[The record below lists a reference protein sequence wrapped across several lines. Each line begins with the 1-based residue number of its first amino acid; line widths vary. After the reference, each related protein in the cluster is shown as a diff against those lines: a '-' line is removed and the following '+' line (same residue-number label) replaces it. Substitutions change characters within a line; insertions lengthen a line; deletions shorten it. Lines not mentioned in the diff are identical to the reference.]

1 MRKKKAKFCSTILWA
16 ACVLVLQLV
25 VTLGGAAKAAVAS
38 DTCSYMQLK
47 KVVGERPL
55 QPSAQRRRVSALSA
69 GLSCPNISE
78 YPMVAAAAAYELSLF
93 YTGTTGIGPADIRRA
108 IEYAAQSAEL
118 LRSTDDKE
126 LWFKTRLAVVR
137 LRMYDAQDIDALLEI
152 RRGLD
157 SLLTESQG
165 TSRVGRAD
173 AEFYKVL
180 AELNATIF
188 DRGDP
193 SARVAA
199 IKALDRYLG
208 TEAGREQ
215 TQERANALETKARLL
230 VTFGSRDGGGRA
242 HDLDPAVSAFEEAIE
257 LYRKLGSKDDRVRTQ
272 VNLAMAYVQGEGTRF
287 SENLEMAIAILKRVL
302 KELSPRRDRDAYVG
316 AASNL
321 GSAFMARQVGEHNQ
335 NMLKAVKW
343 FQLARTQLDPKK
355 QEEQVLWIR
364 SSVNLA
370 MALAA
375 TKVAEETN
383 LQDADD
389 ILTETIAWL
398 EERKRFTETVKPLA
412 IQASVRLTWASW
424 GRAEQLDAAGALL
437 AKADERATHLP
448 AAQRALLQADRGE
461 YLRYRFAA
469 GDVKALDQAVVAYR
483 AAIALTD
490 RRASPSVWASM
501 QNNLGNVCNA
511 KSRPDLYQCAFDA
524 YQQALL
530 VRTEAAMPQE
540 HADTLVNL
548 ANLEFENANWQQA
561 AELYTSVAQRHRG
574 MFEMIEQRE
583 VLLTAA
589 GQSKRWFERAA
600 YALAKQ
606 GRAEEGLWIAEQGKT
621 RLLKRRL
628 GLKDLAEN
636 IVPRRGFD
644 DIHAAVGR
652 LVLVPI
658 VTTQGGVVFSLF
670 QSPHGWVVMEVFL
683 DGLNAN
689 TVVAFMQGERQV
701 TDSMGGW
708 LGTYQDFVRDGDLDK
723 SIRQSW
729 NGKLRESQAW
739 LGMRLVQPVFA
750 ALAAKGISPIS
761 VAWIT
766 QGELAILPM
775 HVALMADGKPLFEH
789 MPVMYAPSLLM
800 LRQPLETPK
809 ARQRK
814 DLALVAVGNPTS
826 KSPLPFADVEARS
839 TFSRLPY
846 SRARLFTGGQATS
859 ANVKQALPRA
869 QVFHFAGHASFNRE
883 HPTQSH
889 LLFSNKQRLTVA
901 DLQTTVGDTGPD
913 LAILSACESGLIQ
926 IYDIANEFQG
936 LPAAFLGLGS
946 QGVVS
951 TLWPVDDRA
960 TLFLVDRLMEAKIV
974 RNRPVPDA
982 LREAQ
987 LWLRDARGEELLKA
1001 ARRLLGLARNSVSKA
1016 ELTALVWRVE
1026 HQPHWQ
1032 PFKDPTQWAGFFY
1045 SGRDLHEIRQ

>member
-1 MRKKKAKFCSTILWA
+1 MTTKKVQSCSAIRWTAW
-16 ACVLVLQLV
+16 VLVAPLMV
-25 VTLGGAAKAAVAS
+25 MLGGTAKAEVTS
-38 DTCSYMQLK
+38 DTCSYVQLK

-93 YTGTTGIGPADIRRA
+93 YAGATGMAPADMRRA
-108 IEYAAQSAEL
+108 IAYATQSADL
-118 LRSTDDKE
+118 LGSTDDKE
-126 LWFKTRLAVVR
+126 LWFKVRLAATR
-137 LRMYDAQDIDALLEI
+137 LRMYDAHDIDTLLDI

-157 SLLTESQG
+157 SFLTELQG
-165 TSRVGRAD
+165 TSRAGRAD
-173 AEFYKVL
+173 AEFYKLL
-180 AELNATIF
+180 AELNATIL
-188 DRGDP
+188 DRGDS

-199 IKALDRYLG
+199 IEALDRYLG
-208 TEAGREQ
+208 TETGREQ
-215 TQERANALETKARLL
+215 TRERAKALETKARLL
-230 VTFGSRDGGGRA
+230 VTPSSGEGGGRL
-242 HDLDPAVSAFEEAIE
+242 HDLDPAVSAFKEAID

-272 VNLAMAYVQGEGTRF
+272 VNLAAAYVQGEGSRF
-287 SENLEMAIAILKRVL
+287 SANLETAIALLKRVL
-302 KELSPRRDRDAYVG
+302 KELRPYRDRDAHAA

-321 GSAFMARQVGEHNQ
+321 GSAFMARQLGEHNQ
-335 NMLKAVKW
+335 NMLEAVKW

-355 QEEQVLWIR
+355 QDEQAPWVR

-370 MALAA
+370 MALEA
-375 TKVAEETN
+375 TKVAEESH

-398 EERKRFTETVKPLA
+398 EERQRFAETVKPLA
-412 IQASVRLTWASW
+412 IQVSVRLTWVSW
-424 GRAEQLDAAGALL
+424 GHAEQLDAAGALL
-437 AKADERATHLP
+437 AKADERAAHLP
-448 AAQRALLQADRGE
+448 AARRALLQADRGE

-469 GDVKALDQAVVAYR
+469 GDVKALDQAVAAYR

-490 RRASPSVWASM
+490 RRESPSVWASM

-511 KSRPDLYQCAFDA
+511 RSRPDLYQCAFDA

-548 ANLEFENANWQQA
+548 ANLEFEYANWQQA

-574 MFEMIEQRE
+574 MFEMIERRE

-589 GQSKRWFERAA
+589 SQSKRWFERAA

-606 GRAEEGLWIAEQGKT
+606 GRVEEGLWIAEQGKT

-628 GLKDLAEN
+628 GLKDLAED
-636 IVPRRGFD
+636 IVPLRGFGD
-644 DIHAAVGR
+644 LHAAVGT

-658 VTTQGGVVFSLF
+658 VTTKGGLVFALF
-670 QSPHGWVVMEVFL
+670 LSPHGWVVRAVFL
-683 DGLNAN
+683 DSLDANA
-689 TVVAFMQGERQV
+689 VVAFIQGGRQV
-701 TDSMGGW
+701 TDSKGSW
-708 LGTYQDFVRDGDLDK
+708 LGTYQDFVRDGDLDN
-723 SIRQSW
+723 SVQQSW
-729 NGKLRESQAW
+729 NGKLRESQVW
-739 LGMRLVQPVFA
+739 LGTRLVQPVLT
-750 ALAAKGISPIS
+750 ALAAEGISPIS

-775 HVALMADGKPLFEH
+775 HLALMGDGKPLVER

-826 KSPLPFADVEARS
+826 TSPLPLANVEARS
-839 TFSRLPY
+839 TFSRL
-846 SRARLFTGGQATS
+846 SHARARLFTGGQATS
-859 ANVKQALPRA
+859 TNVKQALLRA
-869 QVFHFAGHASFNRE
+869 KVFHFAGHASFNRE
-883 HPTQSH
+883 HPAQSH
-889 LLFSNKQRLTVA
+889 LLLANKQRLTVA
-901 DLQTTVGDTGPD
+901 NLQTTVGATGPD

-951 TLWPVDDRA
+951 TLWPVEDKA
-960 TLFLVDRLMEAKIV
+960 TLFLVDRLMEAKFV
-974 RNRPVPDA
+974 RHRPVPDA

-987 LWLRDARGEELLKA
+987 LWLRDARGEELAKA
-1001 ARRLLGLARNSVSKA
+1001 ARRLLGLARDPVSKA
-1016 ELTALVWRVE
+1016 ELTKLLWRSE

-1032 PFKDPTQWAGFFY
+1032 PFKDPSQWAGFFY
-1045 SGRDLHEIRQ
+1045 SGRDLHEIRK